1 MEGKSRGSVLSISYF
16 SSLSVWGGIDI
27 LSELMGFE
35 TKGVGM
41 AHFVV
46 KRGNGPVSKNC
57 FGVLGKER
65 GRLKRHSGLAAAAT
79 QSPPFDPK
87 TRTKRELAFL
97 LSQPTRTTFF
107 IFVPPISGKIVCRP
121 LPPLAFPSILWGF
134 ISGQLRAAYYYNF
147 PSPPIT
153 VRTNSALR
161 DLMAGAML
169 PGKRK
174 KEK

>member
-107 IFVPPISGKIVCRP
+107 IFVPPISGKIVCCP
-121 LPPLAFPSILWGF
+121 LPPLAFPSIL
-134 ISGQLRAAYYYNF
+134 
-147 PSPPIT
+147 
-153 VRTNSALR
+153 
-161 DLMAGAML
+161 
-169 PGKRK
+169 
-174 KEK
+174 